1 MKKRMELYMAVLL
14 LVAVCLLSKEGAV
27 LVSSMRAAEEK
38 PCIVVDAGHG
48 GDDPGKI
55 GIHGELEKD
64 INLAIAKKVKARLEK
79 ENITV
84 ILTRETDES
93 LDKGESGSKKVADM
107 RNRCRLIDEAKP
119 LFTISVHQNSYTE
132 ESISGAQC
140 FYFGQ
145 SEEGRKIAGIM
156 QESLRSHLDTENKR
170 EAKANESYYLLK
182 KTAYPTVIVE
192 CGFLSNS
199 EEAAKLSTGE
209 YQEAVA
215 EAIAD
220 GILDCLGNETTDTEE
235 AGMSNETAD
244 TEKQKTKQH

>member
-1 MKKRMELYMAVLL
+1 MELYMAVLL

-107 RNRCRLIDEAKP
+107 RKCPSEQLYGRVHKRSPVLLFWTVRGGQKNCRDYAGKP
-119 LFTISVHQNSYTE
+119 
-132 ESISGAQC
+132 
-140 FYFGQ
+140 
-145 SEEGRKIAGIM
+145 
-156 QESLRSHLDTENKR
+156 
-170 EAKANESYYLLK
+170 
-182 KTAYPTVIVE
+182 
-192 CGFLSNS
+192 
-199 EEAAKLSTGE
+199 
-209 YQEAVA
+209 AVA
-215 EAIAD
+215 S
-220 GILDCLGNETTDTEE
+220 GYG
-235 AGMSNETAD
+235 
-244 TEKQKTKQH
+244 K